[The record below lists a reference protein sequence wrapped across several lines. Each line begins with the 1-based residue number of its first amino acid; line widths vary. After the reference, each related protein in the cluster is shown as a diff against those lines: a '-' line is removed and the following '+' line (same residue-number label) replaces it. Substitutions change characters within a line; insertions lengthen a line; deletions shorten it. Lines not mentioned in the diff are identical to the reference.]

1 MGEKRPLGVGAS
13 PVHHLGFDWVSMH
26 GCRDYSKTDVMTSME
41 WLKGGGVFAIPVL
54 VFIPVYVLTDQIWQD
69 YVLLFGT
76 LLIAVV
82 MVPTLLD
89 PRATVPRSTSVPG
102 AIAVFLFIIG
112 FVGLELWLTALAN
125 AVSLVFWILV
135 AVYRAP

>member
-1 MGEKRPLGVGAS
+1 MNRPGPAGTTIAN
-13 PVHHLGFDWVSMH
+13 
-26 GCRDYSKTDVMTSME
+26 
-41 WLKGGGVFAIPVL
+41 WLKDGGIFVLPPL
-54 VFIPVYVLTDQIWQD
+54 VFVPAYVLTDQIWQD

-89 PRATVPRSTSVPG
+89 SRATVPRTTSVPG
-102 AIAVFLFIIG
+102 AIAVFLFIVG
-112 FVGLELWLTALAN
+112 FVGLELWLTAAAN
-125 AVSLVFWILV
+125 AVSCLFWILV

>member
-1 MGEKRPLGVGAS
+1 MGIVKR
-13 PVHHLGFDWVSMH
+13 
-26 GCRDYSKTDVMTSME
+26 
-41 WLKGGGVFAIPVL
+41 LKNGGVFVIPVL
-54 VFIPVYVLTDQIWQD
+54 VFIPTYILTDQIWQD

-89 PRATVPRSTSVPG
+89 PRASVPRSTSVPG
-102 AIAVFLFIIG
+102 AIAVFIFIIG
-112 FVGLELWLTALAN
+112 FLGLELWLTAVAN
-125 AVSLVFWILV
+125 TVSFVFWVLV

>member
-1 MGEKRPLGVGAS
+1 
-13 PVHHLGFDWVSMH
+13 
-26 GCRDYSKTDVMTSME
+26 MTFVE
-41 WLKGGGVFAIPVL
+41 WLKGGGVFMIPVL
-54 VFIPVYVLTDQIWQD
+54 VFVPAYLLTDQIWQD

-89 PRATVPRSTSVPG
+89 SRATVPRSTSVPG

-112 FVGLELWLTALAN
+112 FVGLKLWLTALAN
-125 AVSLVFWILV
+125 AISFVFWILV

>member
-1 MGEKRPLGVGAS
+1 MRIV
-13 PVHHLGFDWVSMH
+13 
-26 GCRDYSKTDVMTSME
+26 E
-41 WLKGGGVFAIPVL
+41 WLKGGGVFVIPVV
-54 VFIPVYVLTDQIWQD
+54 VFVPLYLLTDQIWQD

-89 PRATVPRSTSVPG
+89 PRATVPRSTSIPG
-102 AIAVFLFIIG
+102 AVAVALFVIG

-125 AVSLVFWILV
+125 AVSFVFWVLV

>member
-1 MGEKRPLGVGAS
+1 MKAYG
-13 PVHHLGFDWVSMH
+13 
-26 GCRDYSKTDVMTSME
+26 YQSKTDEMAYLE
-41 WLKGGGVFAIPVL
+41 WLKGGGVFTIPVI
-54 VFIPVYVLTDQIWQD
+54 VFVPVYLLSDQIWQD

-89 PRATVPRSTSVPG
+89 SRATVPRSTSVPG

-125 AVSLVFWILV
+125 GVSFVFWILV

>member
-1 MGEKRPLGVGAS
+1 MDVVEK
-13 PVHHLGFDWVSMH
+13 
-26 GCRDYSKTDVMTSME
+26 
-41 WLKGGGVFAIPVL
+41 LKDGGVFVIPVL
-54 VFIPVYVLTDQIWQD
+54 VFVPAYVLTEQIWQD

-89 PRATVPRSTSVPG
+89 SRASVPRSTSVPG
-102 AIAVFLFIIG
+102 AIAVFMFIIG
-112 FVGLELWLTALAN
+112 FLGLELWLTAAAN
-125 AVSLVFWILV
+125 IVSLVFWILV

>member
-1 MGEKRPLGVGAS
+1 M
-13 PVHHLGFDWVSMH
+13 
-26 GCRDYSKTDVMTSME
+26 TVMT
-41 WLKGGGVFAIPVL
+41 WLKDGGVFAIPVL
-54 VFIPVYVLTDQIWQD
+54 VFVPVYLLTDQIWQD

-82 MVPTLLD
+82 MVPTLLNS
-89 PRATVPRSTSVPG
+89 RATVPRSTSVPG

-112 FVGLELWLTALAN
+112 FVGLKLWLTALAN
-125 AVSLVFWILV
+125 AVSFVFWVLV